1 MNKIDHISVGDIQT
15 IDFVKNIKTQ
25 YRVSIFF
32 LEIFRINVVL
42 NFDLKFLSEILS

>member
-15 IDFVKNIKTQ
+15 IDFVKNIRTQ
-25 YRVSIFF
+25 QGLNIF

-42 NFDLKFLSEILS
+42 NFDLKFLSGILS